1 MTRETAPKRERA
13 RTPQGEKRESFFKQ
27 KLDVPLSLTF
37 DDVLLEPQE
46 SWLEPSEADTHSRFT
61 KSITLK
67 IPLVSAAMDTV
78 TEATMAIALAREGG
92 IGVIHRNLTPEDE
105 LAEMITVKQAE
116 ELIERDVIFV
126 EQSATVAD
134 AERLMNQHS
143 IGGVPVVDKG
153 KIIGIVSRR
162 DVRAIVSRHGEEGIK
177 SIMTKKPITADEDIT
192 AERALEIMYTN
203 KIERLP
209 VADKRGRLIGI
220 ITMQDILDKRQ
231 YPNATRDA
239 KGNLRVAAAVGPFD
253 FSRATLLDEHGVDAL
268 IVDCAHGHNMKVV
281 AAVKEIKGSIKA
293 EVIAGNIATANA
305 AEALLSAGVDG
316 IKVGIGPG
324 SICTTRIVA
333 GTGVPQVTAISQ
345 VADVTS
351 AAGVPII
358 ADGGVRYSGDVAKAI
373 AAGADTVM
381 MGSMFAGTD
390 EAPGKV
396 ITIKG
401 RRYKQYRGM
410 GSLGVMST
418 GQSSDRYFQKKGIGS
433 TKFVPEGVEGVTP
446 YVGHVGEVI
455 YQLVGGL
462 KSAMGYTGSKTIVEM
477 HEKARFVRITNA
489 GMTESH
495 PHNILI
501 TDEAPNYRLFE

>member
-1 MTRETAPKRERA
+1 MY
-13 RTPQGEKRESFFKQ
+13 SD

-37 DDVLLEPQE
+37 DDVLLQPQA
-46 SWLEPSEADTHSRFT
+46 SWLEPAEADTRSKFT
-61 KSITLK
+61 RKINLN
-67 IPLVSAAMDTV
+67 IPLVSSAMDTV
-78 TEATMAIALAREGG
+78 TEAPMAIALAREGG
-92 IGVIHRNLTPEDE
+92 IGVIHRNMTPEHE
-105 LAEMITVKQAE
+105 LQEVIFVKQAE
-116 ELIERDVIFV
+116 ELIERDVLFV
-126 EQSATVAD
+126 EDTATVSD
-134 AERLMNQHS
+134 AELLMQQYS

-162 DVRAIVSRHGEEGIK
+162 DVRAIVSKRGDEKIT
-177 SIMTKKPITADEDIT
+177 SIMTRKPIVADEDIT
-192 AERALEIMYTN
+192 AEKALEIMYTN

-209 VADKRGRLIGI
+209 VVNVKGKLLGI
-220 ITMQDILDKRQ
+220 ITMQDILEKRQ
-231 YPNATRDA
+231 YPLASRDA

-253 FSRATLLDEHGVDAL
+253 FARAELLDNNNVDVL
-268 IVDCAHGHNMKVV
+268 VVDCAHGHNMKVV
-281 AAVKEIKGSIKA
+281 AAVQDIKSTMKA
-293 EVIAGNIATANA
+293 EIIAGNIATREA
-305 AEALLSAGVDG
+305 AEALVKTGIDG

-333 GTGVPQVTAISQ
+333 GTGVPQITAIAQ
-345 VADVTS
+345 VADI
-351 AAGVPII
+351 AKDAGIPII

-381 MGSMFAGTD
+381 LGSMFAGTD

-418 GQSSDRYFQKKGIGS
+418 GQSSDRYFQKKDIGS

-446 YVGHVGEVI
+446 YVGRVAEVI

-462 KSAMGYTGSKTIVEM
+462 KSAMGYTGSRTIADM
-477 HEKARFVRITNA
+477 QKNAKFVRITNA

>member
-1 MTRETAPKRERA
+1 MFV
-13 RTPQGEKRESFFKQ
+13 EKLE
-27 KLDVPLSLTF
+27 VPLSLTF
-37 DDVLLEPQE
+37 DDVLLEPLA
-46 SWLEPSEADTHSRFT
+46 SWLEPSDADTCSKFS
-61 KSITLK
+61 KNISMN

-92 IGVIHRNLTPEDE
+92 IGVIHRNLTPERE
-105 LAEMITVKQAE
+105 LQEVIVVKQAE
-116 ELIERDVIFV
+116 ELIERDVLYV
-126 EQSATVAD
+126 EDSATVAD
-134 AERLMNQHS
+134 AERLMQQYS

-162 DVRAIVSRHGEEGIK
+162 DVRAIVTRRGEENIT
-177 SIMTKKPITADEDIT
+177 SIMTKKPIVADEDIT
-192 AERALEIMYTN
+192 AEKALEIMYTN
-203 KIERLP
+203 KVERLP
-209 VADKRGRLIGI
+209 VVDRHGKLLGI
-220 ITMQDILDKRQ
+220 ITMQDILEKRQ
-231 YPNATRDA
+231 YPLATRDA
-239 KGNLRVAAAVGPFD
+239 RGSLRVAAAVGPFD
-253 FSRATLLDEHGVDAL
+253 FARADLLDRNGADA
-268 IVDCAHGHNMKVV
+268 IVIDTAHGHNMKIV
-281 AAVKEIKGSIKA
+281 AAIRDIKESVKADII
-293 EVIAGNIATANA
+293 VGNIATAKA
-305 AEALLSAGVDG
+305 AEALVGAGVDG

-333 GTGVPQVTAISQ
+333 GVGVPQITAIAE
-345 VADVTS
+345 VADIAAS
-351 AAGVPII
+351 ADVPII

-410 GSLGVMST
+410 GSLGVMGG
-418 GQSSDRYFQKKGIGS
+418 GQSSDRYFQKRDIGS

-462 KSAMGYTGSKTIVEM
+462 KSAMGYTGSKTIQDM
-477 HEKARFVRITNA
+477 HTKARFVRITNA